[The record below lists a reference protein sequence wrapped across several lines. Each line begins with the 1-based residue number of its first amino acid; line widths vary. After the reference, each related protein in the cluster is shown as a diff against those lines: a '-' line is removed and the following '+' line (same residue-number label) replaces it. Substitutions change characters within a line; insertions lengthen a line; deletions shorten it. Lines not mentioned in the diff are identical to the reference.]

1 MTCSLPRACRGRLLR
16 GGLAA
21 LLAATALTTHAGW
34 KALINPGDQ
43 GEQAHGS
50 VYANWSAALEQAL
63 RKEKAGDGA
72 STLSLDMTAAL
83 SAARTQGPDVIVG
96 PAQLIGSAV
105 RYGYDPVIG
114 LDQQVQVVLVAPENS
129 PITNFAQATGKRLGR
144 PMQDSLVTYLLRGE
158 TNAANTTIER
168 HFASVYETRYQD
180 ALLICLQLRKCDV
193 VAVEREVLSRW
204 MAAGDRFRVI
214 LQSRAVPGVS
224 LAVKKSSKISA
235 EALRSNLPQALGL
248 RNSGAKVTHF
258 NTSDFAYVSQLGYFT
273 PRDLKGARVVDAAA
287 VAALLKDKARYVD
300 ARNDA
305 EFGQAHVP
313 GAVLVPYIEK
323 STKDADYDG
332 SLDSF
337 DTAKLGPDRDVA
349 LIFGCNGAECWKS
362 YKASISAIKAGYKHV
377 NWFRGGLPEW
387 QAAGFKTASA
397 K

>member
-1 MTCSLPRACRGRLLR
+1 MKCSQPSAFRRLARCGVATLF
-16 GGLAA
+16 AA
-21 LLAATALTTHAGW
+21 SALTAHAGW

-43 GEQAHGS
+43 GEQALGS
-50 VYANWSAALEQAL
+50 VYATWNTALEQAM

-72 STLSLDMTAAL
+72 STLSFDMTAAL

-114 LDQQVQVVLVAPENS
+114 LDQQVQAVLVAPENS
-129 PITNFAQATGKRLGR
+129 AITTFAQAAGKRLGR

-158 TNAANTTIER
+158 TNANNTTIKR

-193 VAVEREVLSRW
+193 VAVEREVLNRW
-204 MAAGDRFRVI
+204 VAAGQRFNII
-214 LQSRAVPGVS
+214 LQSKAVPGIS
-224 LAVKKSSKISA
+224 LAIKKSSKITA
-235 EALRSNLPQALGL
+235 DALRSDLSEVLGP

-258 NTSDFAYVSQLGYFT
+258 NTSDFAYVSELGYFT
-273 PRDLKGARVVDAAA
+273 PRDLKGASVVDAAA
-287 VAALLKDKARYVD
+287 VAALLKGKARYID
-300 ARNDA
+300 ARNDV

-313 GAVLVPYIEK
+313 GAMLVPYVEK

-332 SLDSF
+332 ALDSF
-337 DTAKLGPDRDVA
+337 DTSKLGPDRDVD

-362 YKASISAIKAGYKHV
+362 YKASISALKAGYKRV
-377 NWFRGGLPEW
+377 YWFRGGLPEW
-387 QAAGFKTASA
+387 KTAGFKTASA